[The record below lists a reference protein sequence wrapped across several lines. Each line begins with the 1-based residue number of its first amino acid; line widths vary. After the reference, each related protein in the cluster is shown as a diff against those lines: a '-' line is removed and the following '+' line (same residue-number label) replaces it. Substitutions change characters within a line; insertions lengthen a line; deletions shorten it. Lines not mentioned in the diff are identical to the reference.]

1 MGGEI
6 AMNPETAARIGK
18 LVGNGAGL
26 WLRLQAK
33 YHERETSRRIAK
45 ELTGIPMLLGSK

>member
-6 AMNPETAARIGK
+6 AMSPQMARIGK

-33 YHERETSRRIAK
+33 YHE
-45 ELTGIPMLLGSK
+45 